1 MDVGRQIISS
11 NSLKELY
18 QFSLHIPNITMLRI
32 KYLCKIYTWQY
43 MLSWIWSIYMTFM
56 LKIFSPRNKILAPII
71 VAVSSI
77 HLVHVR
83 SHQGGSVLI
92 IFLWYVAPTTW
103 PPWFLS
109 QSYIPSNKSSAS
121 CATYATPLLSTS
133 KFFLRLQVI
142 HCDLWTS
149 PTVSLTAAPNM
160 HGWAARQHA
169 RFSSRMYRD
178 KRMLGAH
185 DDAKIAL
192 LSQLLAL
199 ASRA

>member
-109 QSYIPSNKSSAS
+109 QSYIPCTNKSSAS

-133 KFFLRLQVI
+133 KFCLLRFQII
-142 HCDLWTS
+142 HCLLWTS
-149 PTVSLTAAPNM
+149 PQS
-160 HGWAARQHA
+160 WALHSWHTIHA
-169 RFSSRMYRD
+169 WLSSATTRFSSRM
-178 KRMLGAH
+178 
-185 DDAKIAL
+185 
-192 LSQLLAL
+192 
-199 ASRA
+199 